1 MKRKERKKIIR
12 FFFRLLVWG
21 GAFSFLA
28 YIFLFGDYGYLAR
41 RKLSIQVS
49 QLEKEIEVFKEQ
61 NKNLAQEIEA
71 LKNDPQIIERIA
83 RERLGLIKE
92 GEIKYKFIK

>member
-1 MKRKERKKIIR
+1 LKRKERKKIIR
-12 FFFRLLVWG
+12 FFFRLLTWG
-21 GAFSFLA
+21 GAFSFLT

-41 RKLSIQVS
+41 RKLSIQIS
-49 QLEKEIEVFKEQ
+49 QLEKKIEVFKEQ
-61 NKNLAQEIEA
+61 NNNLAQEIEA